1 MRIQRFAILIVAST
15 IIAGGAEPGVMRS
28 FQASSDFALTTNPES
43 KKWKGIEGVVAD
55 HGRFGEVLPNA
66 RTEIRS
72 RWTEKNLYFL
82 FVSHYETLYGQPN
95 PSLKGD
101 SWGLWDYDVAEV
113 FIGHDL
119 QNIQRYK
126 EFEVSPQGAWID
138 LDVDRLRAGKEVDA
152 TWNSGFQSRTR
163 IDKVHQIWICAMQ
176 IPWKAIDPR
185 TIAAGNELR
194 LNLYRIEGGPVKR
207 KFIAWQPVQS
217 ESYHTP
223 EKFGR
228 LRLVSR

>member
-1 MRIQRFAILIVAST
+1 
-15 IIAGGAEPGVMRS
+15 
-28 FQASSDFALTTNPES
+28 
-43 KKWKGIEGVVAD
+43 
-55 HGRFGEVLPNA
+55 
-66 RTEIRS
+66 
-72 RWTEKNLYFL
+72 
-82 FVSHYETLYGQPN
+82 
-95 PSLKGD
+95 
-101 SWGLWDYDVAEV
+101 
-113 FIGHDL
+113 
-119 QNIQRYK
+119 
-126 EFEVSPQGAWID
+126 
-138 LDVDRLRAGKEVDA
+138 
-152 TWNSGFQSRTR
+152 
-163 IDKVHQIWICAMQ
+163 MQ